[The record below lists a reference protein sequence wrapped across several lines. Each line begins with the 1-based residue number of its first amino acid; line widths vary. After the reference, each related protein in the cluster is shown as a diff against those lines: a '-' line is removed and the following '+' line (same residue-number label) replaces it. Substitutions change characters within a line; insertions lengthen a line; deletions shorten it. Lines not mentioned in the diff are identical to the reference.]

1 MALLCLMAGAGVSVT
16 QELELRAYANTPVG
30 VNFIGIGYGYSSGK
44 VFFNSALPLEDSDGR
59 INALFVRYVRSLS
72 LFGKPAK
79 IKATLPWTNGHWEG
93 VVEDEFVSRTATG
106 LADARL
112 GIDILLS
119 GAPPLKP
126 AEIAEFQQRT
136 IVGFSLDLIVPV
148 GDYDPTKLVNIGSNR
163 WVINPEV
170 AVSQNLGGKWTL
182 EVVGSV
188 WIYTDNDDFLNG
200 MTLEQDV
207 FVAFKTHIIRTIR
220 PGLWWG
226 VGVGYGE
233 GGTTSVN
240 GSIRQT
246 TQQNWRFGVFLSVPI
261 AKNQGFLFSAL
272 SGVTQRV
279 GADFDSAAIAYQFS
293 WGGQ

>member
-1 MALLCLMAGAGVSVT
+1 M
-16 QELELRAYANTPVG
+16 
-30 VNFIGIGYGYSSGK
+30 
-44 VFFNSALPLEDSDGR
+44 
-59 INALFVRYVRSLS
+59 
-72 LFGKPAK
+72 
-79 IKATLPWTNGHWEG
+79 
-93 VVEDEFVSRTATG
+93 
-106 LADARL
+106 
-112 GIDILLS
+112 
-119 GAPPLKP
+119 
-126 AEIAEFQQRT
+126 
-136 IVGFSLDLIVPV
+136 
-148 GDYDPTKLVNIGSNR
+148 
-163 WVINPEV
+163 
-170 AVSQNLGGKWTL
+170 

>member
-1 MALLCLMAGAGVSVT
+1 MALLCLIAGAGVSVA

-30 VNFIGIGYGYSSGK
+30 VNFIGIGYGYSSGN
-44 VFFNSALPLEDSDGR
+44 VFFDSALPLEDSDGR

-293 WGGQ
+293 